1 MGWEQSCERETQAGD
16 SEQPRGFVAL
26 RSLQKTPVK
35 LSSCTSR
42 EGACNP
48 GCILD
53 SPRDHLKMLLPAVPQ
68 THWIRASSGGG
79 QLQYLFQLL
88 GPPKVLPVRLASSC
102 SRGKPGALAPL
113 VLRKQ
118 KQVFSTASLKC
129 GSTWGLLRPRSSGYS
144 STRLYR
150 GSKMLLVEAEPH
162 GSFPCRGLR
171 EWGSAGSAA

>member
-1 MGWEQSCERETQAGD
+1 MGLW
-16 SEQPRGFVAL
+16 PW
-26 RSLQKTPVK
+26 RSLQKTLVE

-42 EGACNP
+42 EGARN

-53 SPRDHLKMLLPAVPQ
+53 SPRDHLKTLPPAVPQ
-68 THWIRASSGGG
+68 THWIRTSSGGG

-88 GPPKVLPVRLASSC
+88 GPPKVLPVRLVSSC

-150 GSKMLLVEAEPH
+150 GSKMLF
-162 GSFPCRGLR
+162 GRG
-171 EWGSAGSAA
+171 

>member
-1 MGWEQSCERETQAGD
+1 
-16 SEQPRGFVAL
+16 
-26 RSLQKTPVK
+26 
-35 LSSCTSR
+35 
-42 EGACNP
+42 
-48 GCILD
+48 
-53 SPRDHLKMLLPAVPQ
+53 MLLPAIPQ

-88 GPPKVLPVRLASSC
+88 GPPKEEELASSC

-129 GSTWGLLRPRSSGYS
+129 GSTWGLLRPRSSGSS

-171 EWGSAGSAA
+171 EWGSAGSA

>member
-26 RSLQKTPVK
+26 RSLQKTPVE

-48 GCILD
+48 GCIFD

-129 GSTWGLLRPRSSGYS
+129 GSTGGSSGPGPQGIPAPAFTEGARCS
-144 STRLYR
+144 
-150 GSKMLLVEAEPH
+150 
-162 GSFPCRGLR
+162 
-171 EWGSAGSAA
+171 W